1 MYQYRSPQA
10 IDTDP
15 FSSFSNSYNS
25 SHSSTLLSSPSSPFA
40 SPTLSRMTSP
50 SGAGTG
56 VAQRSSTWQ
65 DKLEGPHSPAQTA
78 PYISSMIYPQ
88 MSKVPIAR
96 NLVLPSL
103 PNTSLQFP
111 ALGFSS
117 HPVEPIPNNLL
128 EHCQNRRIPLPSYN
142 VLSDRRGK
150 RTAWSCT
157 VSVGGQNIP
166 ARYWYD
172 GQYVNTAKEDAAE
185 AALKKL
191 VGSVAQG
198 PSCGSQGLSQQ
209 GRVLGWGR

>member
-1 MYQYRSPQA
+1 MYQYRSPPA

-15 FSSFSNSYNS
+15 FDSYSNSYNS
-25 SHSSTLLSSPSSPFA
+25 SRSSTLISSPSSPFA
-40 SPTLSRMTSP
+40 SSTLSRMASP
-50 SGAGTG
+50 GGANSG

-65 DKLEGPHSPAQTA
+65 DKLE
-78 PYISSMIYPQ
+78 
-88 MSKVPIAR
+88 
-96 NLVLPSL
+96 
-103 PNTSLQFP
+103 
-111 ALGFSS
+111 
-117 HPVEPIPNNLL
+117 

-191 VGSVAQG
+191 VGNGSTAQG
-198 PSCGSQGLSQQ
+198 PSNGLSQQ